1 MASLLHS
8 EIAGYLITDQIGSG
22 GMGEVYKGYHR
33 VLGRTAA
40 IKVLHQKEM
49 AARFRNEAFI
59 QSGIQH
65 PNIVR
70 LYDSILN
77 SNTPCIIMEY
87 VEGISLND
95 YLQKKGRISPTETGR
110 IISQVAEALSYLHQ
124 RDILHRDIK
133 PANFKIQP
141 DGIVK
146 MLDFGIAK
154 HKYSPK
160 FTQQGFMVG
169 TTEYMAPEMF
179 EQDVNKKS
187 DIWSLGVMMYEMLTG
202 HLPFQANNPLA
213 LRNQILKAKFTDPQI
228 LVPEIPNNQLEVIE
242 KSLLTNPNNRLNA
255 QQIVKLLNKEAG
267 GTREFGL
274 TNRDIIDRAKNK
286 ILSLPNNYLYG
297 ILGAVMAILIAILI
311 LVKGIDKPVIE
322 GKDEQNQPLAPV
334 ESIRINVP
342 SVENAIIVL
351 PDGSQQPL
359 PYSITGKEGDQ
370 VEFTI
375 KAEGYADR
383 QLKIEITQ
391 RRSSYDITLDKLNY

>member
-8 EIAGYLITDQIGSG
+8 EIAGYFISEQIGSG
-22 GMGEVYKGYHR
+22 GMGDVYKGYHQ

-59 QSGIQH
+59 QAGIQH

-77 SNTPCIIMEY
+77 TNTPCIIMEY

-95 YLQKKGRISPTETGR
+95 YLQRKGRISPAEAGN
-110 IISQVAEALSYLHQ
+110 IIKQVAGALDYLHQ
-124 RDILHRDIK
+124 KDILHRDIK

-141 DGIVK
+141 DGVVK

-179 EQDVNKKS
+179 EQQVEKKS
-187 DIWSLGVMMYEMLTG
+187 DVWSLGVMMYEMLTG
-202 HLPFQANNPLA
+202 HLPFEANNPLA

-228 LVPEIPNNQLEVIE
+228 LVPDIPQNQLEVIE
-242 KSLLTNPNNRLNA
+242 RSLVVNPSSRISA
-255 QQIVKLLNKEAG
+255 QQVVRLLNKEA
-267 GTREFGL
+267 REL
-274 TNRDIIDRAKNK
+274 TLSAASMFDQLKQSL
-286 ILSLPNNYLYG
+286 LSLSNKFLYG
-297 ILGAVMAILIAILI
+297 ILATVFVVLMSILIIRKTGDNPA
-311 LVKGIDKPVIE
+311 KNENID
-322 GKDEQNQPLAPV
+322 PLKQEEPK

-342 SVENAIIVL
+342 SVENAVIVL
-351 PDGSQQPL
+351 PDGTQQLL
-359 PYSITGKEGDQ
+359 PYDLSGKEGDQ
-370 VEFTI
+370 IEFTI
-375 KAEGYADR
+375 KAAGYADR
-383 QLKIEITQ
+383 QLKIEITN

>member
-1 MASLLHS
+1 MVNLLHS
-8 EIAGYLITDQIGSG
+8 EIAGYLITEQIGSG
-22 GMGEVYKGYHR
+22 GMGDVYKGYHQ

-59 QSGIQH
+59 QAGIQH

-77 SNTPCIIMEY
+77 TNTPCIIMEY
-87 VEGISLND
+87 VEGVSLND
-95 YLQKKGRISPTETGR
+95 YIQRKGRINPTEAGN
-110 IISQVAEALSYLHQ
+110 IIAQVAGALEYLHQ
-124 RDILHRDIK
+124 KDILHRDIK

-179 EQDVNKKS
+179 EQHVEKKS

-202 HLPFQANNPLA
+202 HLPFEANNPLA
-213 LRNQILKAKFTDPQI
+213 LRNQILKAKFTDPLI
-228 LVPEIPNNQLEVIE
+228 LVPNIPGNQLEVIE
-242 KSLLTNPNNRLNA
+242 RSLVVNPHNRLNA
-255 QQIVKLLNKEAG
+255 QQVVKLMNKQAK
-267 GTREFGL
+267 GTKEFNIGS
-274 TNRDIIDRAKNK
+274 NSFIDKLK
-286 ILSLPNNYLYG
+286 DTITSLPNKALYG
-297 ILGAVMAILIAILI
+297 ILAAILVILLTILI
-311 LVKGIDKPVIE
+311 VSRPEVNPAKKDKVDT
-322 GKDEQNQPLAPV
+322 GKNNDPV
-334 ESIRINVP
+334 ESIQINVP
-342 SVENAIIVL
+342 SVENAMILL
-351 PDGSQQPL
+351 PDGTLQPL
-359 PYSITGKEGDQ
+359 PYSLTGKEGDQ
-370 VEFTI
+370 IEFTI
-375 KAEGYADR
+375 KAAGYADR
-383 QLKIEITQ
+383 QLKIEITN

>member
-8 EIAGYLITDQIGSG
+8 EIAGYYISEQIGSG
-22 GMGEVYKGYHR
+22 GMGDVYKGYHQ

-59 QSGIQH
+59 QAGIQH

-77 SNTPCIIMEY
+77 TNTPCIIMEY

-95 YLQKKGRISPTETGR
+95 YLHRKGRISPAEAGS
-110 IISQVAEALSYLHQ
+110 IIEQVAEALDYLHQ
-124 RDILHRDIK
+124 KDILHRDIK

-141 DGIVK
+141 DGVVK

-179 EQDVNKKS
+179 EQQVEKKS
-187 DIWSLGVMMYEMLTG
+187 DVWSLGVMMYEMLTG
-202 HLPFQANNPLA
+202 HLPFEANNPLA

-228 LVPEIPNNQLEVIE
+228 LVPDIPQNQLEVIE
-242 KSLLTNPNNRLNA
+242 RSLVVNPSSRITA
-255 QQIVKLLNKEAG
+255 QQVVKLLNREA
-267 GTREFGL
+267 RELQFSVGSVVDQL
-274 TNRDIIDRAKNK
+274 KQSLLNLSNK
-286 ILSLPNNYLYG
+286 FLYG
-297 ILGAVMAILIAILI
+297 ILAAIFVILMSILIIKKSGENPSNI
-311 LVKGIDKPVIE
+311 DNIDPVKKEEP
-322 GKDEQNQPLAPV
+322 K

-342 SVENAIIVL
+342 SVENAVIVL

-359 PYSITGKEGDQ
+359 PYDLTGKEGDQ
-370 VEFTI
+370 IEFTI
-375 KAEGYADR
+375 KAVGYADR
-383 QLKIEITQ
+383 QLKIEITN

>member
-8 EIAGYLITDQIGSG
+8 EIAGYFISEQIGSG
-22 GMGEVYKGYHR
+22 GMGDVYKGYHQ

-59 QSGIQH
+59 QAGIQH

-77 SNTPCIIMEY
+77 TNAPCIIMEY

-95 YLQKKGRISPTETGR
+95 YLHRKGRISPTETGN
-110 IISQVAEALSYLHQ
+110 IITQVAGALDYLHQ
-124 RDILHRDIK
+124 KDILHRDIK

-141 DGIVK
+141 DGVVK

-179 EQDVNKKS
+179 EQQVEKKS
-187 DIWSLGVMMYEMLTG
+187 DVWSLAVMMYEMLTG
-202 HLPFQANNPLA
+202 HLPFEANNPLA

-228 LVPEIPNNQLEVIE
+228 LVPDIPQNQLEVIE
-242 KSLLTNPNNRLNA
+242 RSLVVNPSNRISS
-255 QQIVKLLNKEAG
+255 QQVVKLLNKEA
-267 GTREFGL
+267 RELDFSASAMFDQL
-274 TNRDIIDRAKNK
+274 KQSL
-286 ILSLPNNYLYG
+286 LSLSNKFLYG
-297 ILGAVMAILIAILI
+297 ILAIIFVLLMAILIIQ
-311 LVKGIDKPVIE
+311 KSGDNPTSDKNID
-322 GKDEQNQPLAPV
+322 PLKQVEPK
-334 ESIRINVP
+334 ESILINVP
-342 SVENAIIVL
+342 SVENAVIVL
-351 PDGSQQPL
+351 PDGTQQPI
-359 PYSITGKEGDQ
+359 PYTLTGKEGDQ
-370 VEFTI
+370 IEFTI
-375 KAEGYADR
+375 KADGYADR
-383 QLKIEITQ
+383 QLKIEITN